1 MEQVKT
7 VNWKKVGFTAALG
20 VGGYLLT
27 KKFVSK
33 KNVATI
39 GGLAVGGAIGFF
51 TYDKIF
57 KNA

>member
-1 MEQVKT
+1 MEQIKS
-7 VNWKKVGFTAALG
+7 VNWKKVGFSAALG

-33 KNVATI
+33 KQVAAI
-39 GGLAVGGAIGFF
+39 GGLAVGGAIGYF

-57 KNA
+57 K

>member
-1 MEQVKT
+1 MEEIKL

-33 KNVATI
+33 KQVAAI
-39 GGLAVGGAIGFF
+39 GGLAVGGAIGYF

-57 KNA
+57 K